1 MGYIIIPKGKYSNK
15 DAVDNVL
22 HYVTRT
28 RVDDDGKD
36 IYFTYACGINYNA
49 GVDRA
54 IEQFK
59 ITENIYNI
67 DARGG
72 RRIFHEIFTLSPL
85 EGSGAPCEVILE
97 ALKYVAINACE
108 EYFRRGFQVVS
119 AIHDKDSFAPR
130 LHIHFAI
137 NAINFIDGYKWKRCN
152 ADIKERQKMLNMLF
166 YEFMEKNHL
175 YGYTIVTRIEDLCC

>member
-36 IYFTYACGINYNA
+36 IYFTYACGTNYND
-49 GVDRA
+49 GIDRA

-85 EGSGAPCEVILE
+85 EGSDAPYEVILE
-97 ALKYVAINACE
+97 ALKYVTINACE
-108 EYFRRGFQVVS
+108 EYFRRGFQVVA
-119 AIHDKDSFAPR
+119 AIHNKDSFAPR

-137 NAINFIDGYKWKRCN
+137 NAINFIDGYKWKTRRS
-152 ADIKERQKMLNMLF
+152 DIKDREEVLNYYFHDYIQKNWK
-166 YEFMEKNHL
+166 YKIISIKDL
-175 YGYTIVTRIEDLCC
+175 YC